1 MNLYTYQELN
11 VWSIDKL
18 SCVDTILLQL
28 KVNTASGSLPNLPGL
43 LHQIVSGDCIIIRES

>member
-11 VWSIDKL
+11 VWSKEKL

-28 KVNTASGSLPNLPGL
+28 KVNTASGSLPNLP
-43 LHQIVSGDCIIIRES
+43 